1 MTIQP
6 PDPADVRRMEFRSR
20 YYGLRPWQ
28 VHSEIL
34 AVAGTAFVTR
44 GLMYVLVEP
53 DNRQQ
58 ELLQVPLAMAS
69 MNTWG
74 VVFML
79 AGALALISTRWPP
92 VSKTWGYA
100 ALAGLSAGWAFFY
113 FAALPL
119 GAPWT
124 ALGGAILWALIGYV
138 WWRVASL
145 INPDDIAF
153 TAPDTK
159 VG

>member
-6 PDPADVRRMEFRSR
+6 PDPKVIARAEFRR
-20 YYGLRPWQ
+20 RFYGLRPWQ

-34 AVAGTAFVTR
+34 AVAGIAFVVR
-44 GLMYVLVEP
+44 GLMYVRVTP
-53 DNRQQ
+53 DAQQ
-58 ELLQVPLAMAS
+58 LELLQVPLAFAPMPA
-69 MNTWG
+69 WG
-74 VVFML
+74 VLFILV
-79 AGALALISTRWPP
+79 GVLALVSTRWPP

-100 ALAGLSAGWAFFY
+100 ALAGLSAGWATCY
-113 FAALPL
+113 LMALFL

-124 ALGGAILWALIGYV
+124 ALGGAILWALIAYI

-145 INPDDIAF
+145 VNPDDIALP
-153 TAPDTK
+153 APDTK